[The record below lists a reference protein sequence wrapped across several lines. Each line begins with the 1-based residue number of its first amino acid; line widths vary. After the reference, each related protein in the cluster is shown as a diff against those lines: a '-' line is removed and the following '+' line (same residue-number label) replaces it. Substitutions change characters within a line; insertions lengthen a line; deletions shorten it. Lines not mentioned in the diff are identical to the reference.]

1 MSEPYTF
8 TREAAERIVRAVRL
22 MESTIRPQPDPR
34 LFAPLNWQQV
44 RCTGAAAGAG
54 SGAGSAGAGSGNGPR
69 YYPGQVELWNA
80 EAEEP
85 EVLGEIWILDRNRGQ
100 LISNQVYNAVESG
113 TFAIDD
119 EERPLFTTAEFGY
132 GIGTD
137 GAGSGGLESLGFT
150 YDCVDG
156 FLTLTEG

>member
-54 SGAGSAGAGSGNGPR
+54 SGNGPR

-100 LISNQVYNAVESG
+100 LVSGQIYNAVESG
-113 TFAIDD
+113 AFTIGD
-119 EERPLFTTAEFGY
+119 EERPLFTTAEFGF